1 MKYYVVVW
9 LDGEE
14 HEFEYDNLMDAVA
27 SFNQFEDEGYTAEL
41 FDENGNEY

>member
-14 HEFEYDNLMDAVA
+14 REFVYDNLMDAV
-27 SFNQFEDEGYTAEL
+27 STVDRFEDEGYTTEL
-41 FDENGNEY
+41 FDENGIEY

>member
-14 HEFEYDNLMDAVA
+14 REFVYNNLMDAVSA
-27 SFNQFEDEGYTAEL
+27 VDRFEDEGYTTEL
-41 FDENGNEY
+41 FDENGIEY